1 MTNQGLAIKPPAY
14 WRRAA
19 AAGERSRASELCC
32 GGGAPPS
39 SRWILSLSTRQE
51 SVLGP
56 HGRGFGDCPHRIFF
70 RSFRQKRIH
79 LQYVAGPVRSLHFSV
94 CCFVAISRKKL
105 VLFYGECPF
114 MYYIIIMYILVV
126 IVYFFLLLLYYSIC
140 VGNLVLAKS
149 EHGENG
155 RL

>member
-1 MTNQGLAIKPPAY
+1 MAEV
-14 WRRAA
+14 W
-19 AAGERSRASELCC
+19 
-32 GGGAPPS
+32 PS
-39 SRWILSLSTRQE
+39 SRQRIGDEPLPPGNGAEQASFAAEEGLHQVTVGYSACPRVRNRCWVRTVE
-51 SVLGP
+51 ALGTVP
-56 HGRGFGDCPHRIFF
+56 TEFFF

-126 IVYFFLLLLYYSIC
+126 IVYLFFVITVLL
-140 VGNLVLAKS
+140 NLCWKLGFSKI
-149 EHGENG
+149 
-155 RL
+155 RTW